1 MNPTFWDDVPALLT
15 GLTAFLPSEE
25 EVLALFQGHSDD
37 LWEIAEALAAYGC
50 EVIVIKRGESGQ
62 ILYDAATRS
71 RWEIPSYPSRMV
83 NPIGAGDAF
92 CGGFLAGYRRT
103 YDMLEAVLYG
113 NIAASLVVE
122 GHKPAYALEALP
134 GLAEARLESL
144 RQSVRKV

>member
-1 MNPTFWDDVPALLT
+1 MPALLT

-25 EVLALFQGHSDD
+25 EALSLFEGRSDD
-37 LWEIAEALAAYGC
+37 LWEIAEALTSYGC
-50 EVIVIKRGESGQ
+50 EIIVIKRGEGGQ
-62 ILYDAATRS
+62 ILYDSASGT
-71 RWEIPSYPSRMV
+71 RWEVPSYPSRMV

-92 CGGFLAGYRRT
+92 CGGFLAGFRRN
-103 YDMLEAVLYG
+103 YDVLEAVLFG

-122 GHKPAYALEALP
+122 GHQPTYALDALP